1 MKERKEMTVK
11 ASVRKTNKI
20 IGFKAFFERDDDI
33 LDWWEAIPNGERSH
47 VLRSLIRAYLI
58 GEVIVTPYGE
68 EAIAFS
74 SSVQLAR
81 VQSDTTRI
89 WEALHEIPTIIEQ
102 TISQKLRV
110 VAAAPS
116 VVEPLPSGTATEDEA
131 EKRIA
136 RMQKKSW

>member
-1 MKERKEMTVK
+1 MIVSTIEHRT
-11 ASVRKTNKI
+11 SKI

-33 LDWWEAIPNGERSH
+33 LDWWENIPSGERSH
-47 VLRSLIRAYLI
+47 VLRSLIRAYLT

-68 EAIAFS
+68 EAVAFS

-81 VQSDTTRI
+81 VQSNTTQIRD
-89 WEALHEIPTIIEQ
+89 AVMEIPTYIEQ
-102 TISQKLRV
+102 IISQKMRGV
-110 VAAAPS
+110 QTVPAIQSDAMP
-116 VVEPLPSGTATEDEA
+116 TATASEDDA